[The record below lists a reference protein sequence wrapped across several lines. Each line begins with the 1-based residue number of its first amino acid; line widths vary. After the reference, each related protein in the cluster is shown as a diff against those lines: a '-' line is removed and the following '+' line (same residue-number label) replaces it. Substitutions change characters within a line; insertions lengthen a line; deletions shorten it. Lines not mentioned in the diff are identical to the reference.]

1 MRLSL
6 FIIGVLCCQVLL
18 GQEKRQS
25 ATPSMPTLD
34 EINLEDTDTALADIS
49 TILEIALAD
58 DDYNV
63 AGECYVLLA
72 NIYENNRQDDLAIG
86 RRTTALSYF
95 QLATNSS
102 QITNQYLA
110 LGNLYKKAN
119 QLDQAKANYTLCI
132 DAAQEEEVKLN
143 CKEGLADVLLLRGE
157 ADKSLEYYNDLDDD
171 YLSNNIPQSNARIK
185 LKKAK
190 IFASK
195 KNERAAQ
202 ENYKRGYENYSPEAS
217 DEDLAVLE
225 EAKESMIK
233 LEPVEDIPIRQ
244 QNIEIQSSLPNTASQ
259 INIDRENIKIT
270 ESLVNKGNLDE
281 AIAVIDNNIRETVE
295 PSIKKDYYKLSAD
308 INAKKGNYEAA
319 IQDLQQYET
328 LTKQVLEEKTQE
340 QNELIEVLKGQRLI
354 DMQTKDLTIR
364 SNKIAYDSSIS
375 KWQNWIIALLSL
387 LLLGALVAF
396 YFIYRNVKA
405 KNQANQLLMLKSL
418 RAQMNPHF
426 IFNVLN
432 SINHYISKNDERSAN
447 KYLSEFSKLMRKVL
461 QDSQK
466 DLITLED
473 ELEMTEIYLKLEHTR
488 FSDKFDY
495 TINIDDSI
503 DLKEINI
510 PPMMI
515 QPFLENA
522 VWHGMRYKEEKG
534 HINLEL
540 SSINTGIQIVIKDDG
555 IGRTKSKALKTK
567 NQQSYQSTGL
577 KNIANRL
584 DLVNDIYGKSYDI
597 TIDDLHPKAEETGTL
612 VTIIINQ

>member
-6 FIIGVLCCQVLL
+6 LIISVLFSQVLL

-25 ATPSMPTLD
+25 ANSSWPSLD
-34 EINLEDTDTALADIS
+34 EVRLQDTDAALNEIS
-49 TILEIALAD
+49 SILEAALEAQ
-58 DDYNV
+58 DYQV
-63 AGECYVLLA
+63 AGDCYVLLA
-72 NIYENNRQDDLAIG
+72 NIYENNDLEDLAIG
-86 RRTTALSYF
+86 RRISALSYY
-95 QLATNSS
+95 QLASNLPQVT
-102 QITNQYLA
+102 QQYQA
-110 LGNLYKKAN
+110 LGKLYKNTN
-119 QLDQAKANYTLCI
+119 QLDQAKAKYTYCV
-132 DAAQEEEVKLN
+132 DMAKKAEVKLN
-143 CKEGLADVLLLRGE
+143 CKEGLADVLLLSGE
-157 ADKSLEYYNDLDDD
+157 SDKSLEYYDALDAD

-195 KNERAAQ
+195 KNEGAAL

-217 DEDLAVLE
+217 DEDIAILE

-244 QNIEIQSSLPNTASQ
+244 QNIEIQSSLPNSK

-270 ESLVNKGNLDE
+270 ESLVNSGNLDE
-281 AIAVIDNNIRETVE
+281 AIAVIDDNIGASTE
-295 PSIKKDYYKLSAD
+295 PNIKKEYYKLSAD

-319 IQDLQQYET
+319 LNDLKQYET
-328 LTKQVLEEKTQE
+328 LKKQVIEEKTQE
-340 QNELIEVLKGQRLI
+340 QNELINVLKGQRLI
-354 DMQTKDLTIR
+354 DLKTKDLTIE

-405 KNQANQLLMLKSL
+405 RKQANQLLMLKSL

-495 TINIDDSI
+495 TINIDDRI

-522 VWHGMRYKEEKG
+522 VWHGLRYKEEKG
-534 HINLEL
+534 LINLEV
-540 SSINTGIQIVIKDDG
+540 SSLNDGIRIVISDNG
-555 IGRTKSKALKTK
+555 IGRSQSKSLKTK

-597 TIDDLHPKAEETGTL
+597 SIDDLDPNHKDSGTL
-612 VTIIINQ
+612 ITIIINQ

>member
-1 MRLSL
+1 MRLL
-6 FIIGVLCCQVLL
+6 LLILGVLFSQVLF
-18 GQEKRQS
+18 GQDKSQ
-25 ATPSMPTLD
+25 ATPRPAATID
-34 EINLEDTDTALADIS
+34 EINLEDTDTALTDIS
-49 TILEIALAD
+49 TILEAALAD

-63 AGECYVLLA
+63 AGKCYVLLG
-72 NIYENNRQDDLAIG
+72 NIYESKGQNDLSIG

-95 QLATNSS
+95 QLAANIQEVTE
-102 QITNQYLA
+102 QYQA
-110 LGNLYKKAN
+110 LGDLYKKTN
-119 QLDQAKANYTLCI
+119 QLAKSKVSYTYCI
-132 DAAQEEEVKLN
+132 DMAEQEEVKLN
-143 CKEGLADVLLLRGE
+143 CKEGLADVLLLSGE
-157 ADKSLEYYNDLDDD
+157 ADKSLEYYNDLDAE
-171 YLSNNIPQSNARIK
+171 YLSNDIPQSNARVK

-190 IFASK
+190 IFARK
-195 KNERAAQ
+195 KDELNAR
-202 ENYKRGYENYSPEAS
+202 ENYRKGYERYTPEAS
-217 DEDLAVLE
+217 DEDIEVLE
-225 EAKESMIK
+225 ETKESMII

-244 QNIEIQSSLPNTASQ
+244 NNIEVQSTLPNTK
-259 INIDRENIKIT
+259 INIGRENIKIT
-270 ESLVNKGNLDE
+270 ESLVKRGNLDE
-281 AIAVIDNNIRETVE
+281 AIAVIDDNIGSTTE
-295 PSIKKDYYKLSAD
+295 PSIKGDYYKISAD

-319 IQDLQQYET
+319 IKDLQRYES
-328 LTKQVLEEKTQE
+328 LKKEVLEEKTQE

-354 DMQTKDLTIR
+354 DLKTKDLTIR

-375 KWQNWIIALLSL
+375 KWQNWIIGLLSL
-387 LLLGALVAF
+387 LLFGALVAF

-405 KNQANQLLMLKSL
+405 RKQANQLLMLKSL

-488 FSDKFDY
+488 FADKFDY
-495 TINIDDSI
+495 TINIDDNI

-522 VWHGMRYKEEKG
+522 VWHGLRYKEEKG
-534 HINLEL
+534 IINLDV
-540 SSINTGIQIVIKDDG
+540 SATNNKGVQIVISDNG
-555 IGRTKSKALKTK
+555 IGRTQSKSLKTK

-597 TIDDLHPKAEETGTL
+597 SIEDLHPNEKDTGTL
-612 VTIIINQ
+612 ITLIINQ